1 MSKELFYD
9 LQEQMASKFNDV
21 EFGDVSALDTLLYMR
36 EIKDYCENTI
46 EVAKQ
51 FEEQFSDLIAKESES
66 FGNIYKGHEIKL
78 VNGRKM
84 YSFKM
89 ISEVESIE
97 SQLKQTKEKYQKAFE
112 GFQKGIV
119 QTVQENDKTYWIDD
133 NGELKEFPEL
143 SYGKSYLTFKLK
155 K

>member
-1 MSKELFYD
+1 MSKQLFQD
-9 LQEQMASKFNDV
+9 LQEQMVSKFNDV

-36 EIKDYCENTI
+36 EIKDYCEKTM

-51 FEEQFSDLIAKESES
+51 FEEQFSDLISKEAES

-97 SQLKQTKEKYQKAFE
+97 SQLKETKEKYQKAFE
-112 GFQKGIV
+112 GLQKGIV
-119 QTVQENDKTYWIDD
+119 QTVQENDKTYWIDE

-143 SYGKSYLTFKLK
+143 SYGKSYLTVKLK

>member
-1 MSKELFYD
+1 MSKQLFQD
-9 LQEQMASKFNDV
+9 LQEQMVSKFNDV

-36 EIKDYCENTI
+36 EIKDYCEKTM

-51 FEEQFSDLIAKESES
+51 FEEQFSDLISKEAES

-78 VNGRKM
+78 VNGRKI

-97 SQLKQTKEKYQKAFE
+97 SQLKETKEKYQKAFE

-119 QTVQENDKTYWIDD
+119 QTVQENDKTYWIDE
-133 NGELKEFPEL
+133 NSELKEFPEL
-143 SYGKSYLTFKLK
+143 SYGKSYLTVKLK

>member
-21 EFGDVSALDTLLYMR
+21 EFGDVSALDTLMYMR
-36 EIKDYCENTI
+36 EIKDYCEKTI

-51 FEEQFSDLIAKESES
+51 FEEQFIDLIAKESES

-143 SYGKSYLTFKLK
+143 SYGKSYLTVKLK

>member
-36 EIKDYCENTI
+36 EIKDYCEKTI

-119 QTVQENDKTYWIDD
+119 QTVHENDKTYWIDD

-143 SYGKSYLTFKLK
+143 SYGKSYLTVKLK

>member
-36 EIKDYCENTI
+36 EIKDYCEKTI

-143 SYGKSYLTFKLK
+143 SYGKSYLTVKLK

>member
-1 MSKELFYD
+1 MSKQFFEEIQNEMLANF
-9 LQEQMASKFNDV
+9 SHV
-21 EFGDVSALDTLLYMR
+21 EFGEVSALDTLLYMR
-36 EIKDYCENTI
+36 EIREYCEKTI

-51 FEEQFSDLIAKESES
+51 FEEQFSDLISKESES
-66 FGNIYKGHEIKL
+66 FGNVYKGHEIKL

-119 QTVQENDKTYWIDD
+119 QTVDESGKKYWIDD

-143 SYGKSYLTFKLK
+143 SYGKSYLTVKLK

>member
-1 MSKELFYD
+1 MSKQLFQD
-9 LQEQMASKFNDV
+9 LQEQMVSKFNDV
-21 EFGDVSALDTLLYMR
+21 EFGNVSALDTLLYMR
-36 EIKDYCENTI
+36 EIKDYCEKTM

-51 FEEQFSDLIAKESES
+51 FEEQFSDLISKEAES

-97 SQLKQTKEKYQKAFE
+97 SQLKETKEKYQKAFE

-143 SYGKSYLTFKLK
+143 SYGKSYLTVKLK

>member
-1 MSKELFYD
+1 MSKQLFQD
-9 LQEQMASKFNDV
+9 LQEQMLLKFNDV

-36 EIKDYCENTI
+36 EIKDCCEKTM

-51 FEEQFSDLIAKESES
+51 FEEQFSDLISKESES

-84 YSFKM
+84 YNFKM

-97 SQLKQTKEKYQKAFE
+97 SQLKEKYQKAFE

-143 SYGKSYLTFKLK
+143 SYGKSYLTVKFKK
-155 K
+155 

>member
-1 MSKELFYD
+1 MAKQFFEEMQKEMLENFT
-9 LQEQMASKFNDV
+9 NV
-21 EFGDVSALDTLLYMR
+21 ELGEVSALDTLLYMR
-36 EIKDYCENTI
+36 EIRDYCEKTI

-66 FGNIYKGHEIKL
+66 FGNVYKGHEIKL

-119 QTVQENDKTYWIDD
+119 QTVQENDKTYWIDE

-143 SYGKSYLTFKLK
+143 SYGKSYLTVKIK

>member
-1 MSKELFYD
+1 MSKQLFQD
-9 LQEQMASKFNDV
+9 LQEQMVSKFNDV

-36 EIKDYCENTI
+36 EIKDYCEKTMD
-46 EVAKQ
+46 VAKQ
-51 FEEQFSDLIAKESES
+51 FEEQFSDLISKEAES

-78 VNGRKM
+78 VNGRKN

-97 SQLKQTKEKYQKAFE
+97 SQLKETKEKYQKAFE

-143 SYGKSYLTFKLK
+143 SYGKSYLTVKLK